1 MLINHYFTKQKKI
14 VYKKCNQSKM
24 HEARKESLHY
34 LIYYS
39 KFIFDL
45 AELIPINPKSNG
57 TSGLRDRRRQSEG

>member
-1 MLINHYFTKQKKI
+1 
-14 VYKKCNQSKM
+14 M
-24 HEARKESLHY
+24 HEARKESLHF